1 MKTEESRAPGRA
13 EKHTES
19 GIVTYC
25 QEGQLKPERRK
36 VSRPRV
42 LESESNEKT
51 AAIIKAKGERQKEKV
66 KEKRLLEAF
75 PPPALDRLKAAF
87 RPS

>member
-1 MKTEESRAPGRA
+1 M
-13 EKHTES
+13 
-19 GIVTYC
+19 YC

-36 VSRPRV
+36 VCRPRV

-66 KEKRLLEAF
+66 KQ
-75 PPPALDRLKAAF
+75 RLKTATGF
-87 RPS
+87 PSLQRFTR

>member
-1 MKTEESRAPGRA
+1 VCSR
-13 EKHTES
+13 
-19 GIVTYC
+19 
-25 QEGQLKPERRK
+25 
-36 VSRPRV
+36 
-42 LESESNEKT
+42 SESNEKT